1 MEQYRGHSATTAMV
15 QSASAIRA
23 EETSARYAEVWGDT
37 VDLRHL
43 GGSVALG
50 IGISVGAFFAGK
62 HVLSAFVADAAI
74 ARAYAMLVGLAGCLM
89 AGAIC
94 AYLFKPK
101 RLVVEHTTDESE
113 RMRVLQLLAAESGGL
128 GSIDD
133 LSPSARAEMEEL
145 GLLELF
151 ASAEKRRGD
160 DAAIHGER
168 Q

>member
-1 MEQYRGHSATTAMV
+1 MV
-15 QSASAIRA
+15 QSASKIRA